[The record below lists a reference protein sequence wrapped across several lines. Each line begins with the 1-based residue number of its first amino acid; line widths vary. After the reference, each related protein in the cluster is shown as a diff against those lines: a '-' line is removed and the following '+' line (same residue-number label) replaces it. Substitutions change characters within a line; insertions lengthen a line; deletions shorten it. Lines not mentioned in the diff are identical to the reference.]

1 MGVDTAAGPTGDVRA
16 TSDITA
22 GYSDMR
28 LKEIKGLIDNALQR
42 VEKLVGVGYE
52 FSDQAK
58 ELGVTIDGPQVGLI
72 AQDVEE
78 ALPEATSIAPFDM
91 DVNGA
96 SKSGERYLT
105 VQYEK
110 IVPLLVQALK
120 EQKEQIEY
128 IRSRM

>member
-1 MGVDTAAGPTGDVRA
+1 MRATGD
-16 TSDITA
+16 IIA

-91 DVNGA
+91 DINGA

-105 VQYEK
+105 IQYEK

-128 IRSRM
+128 IRSRI